1 MKNNIIQ
8 ETLNP
13 LSEYLISME
22 RDTVNGWF
30 ELNIGIPNKWVL
42 FETEEIKT
50 SIVSENNVGKLVK
63 IKPTSE
69 DIAVDDL
76 YRFLGVII
84 DNNNKIAEKEKEFI
98 AEMENVKNS
107 LAEKEKRFYDE
118 LEEMK
123 KNAFK
128 ITSKTKPDENNK
140 NTDTDKIV
148 VSRSKKKNNE

>member
-22 RDTVNGWF
+22 RDTFNGWF

-128 ITSKTKPDENNK
+128 ITSKTKPDENNE

>member
-128 ITSKTKPDENNK
+128 ITSKTKPDENNE